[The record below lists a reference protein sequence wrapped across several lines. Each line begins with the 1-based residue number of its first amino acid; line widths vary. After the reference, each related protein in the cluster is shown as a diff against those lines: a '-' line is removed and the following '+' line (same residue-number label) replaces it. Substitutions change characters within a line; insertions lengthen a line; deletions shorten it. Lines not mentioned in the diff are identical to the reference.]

1 MDFYLA
7 TDHSHVEEQPSTHNK
22 LCLNLMLKRQFGDG
36 SYLGAGE
43 DLGPIGPLSQ
53 VLEHY

>member
-1 MDFYLA
+1 MPSARGRSVCVPVQARDPVIDF
-7 TDHSHVEEQPSTHNK
+7 D
-22 LCLNLMLKRQFGDG
+22 GDG

-53 VLEHY
+53 VLEHF

>member
-1 MDFYLA
+1 MCMRGRAHDQVIDF
-7 TDHSHVEEQPSTHNK
+7 D
-22 LCLNLMLKRQFGDG
+22 GDG

-53 VLEHY
+53 VLEHF

>member
-1 MDFYLA
+1 M
-7 TDHSHVEEQPSTHNK
+7 PSARGRRA
-22 LCLNLMLKRQFGDG
+22 CVRVQARDPVIYFDGDG

-53 VLEHY
+53 VLEHF